1 MSKRHPDEQLW
12 NDIVQDDELDRFFDE
27 SETSLVARAEQHV
40 RRTSAPWKRPGTI
53 GLAIG
58 LLITTG
64 VVWSVLTQQ
73 APDVAVA
80 TTTPRTSITTP
91 TIAPSPAPAS
101 VPTANAPTTERFSTH
116 VSATSTSN
124 SAALIER
131 ADSLQGVVSNTS
143 DVHQTPTMW
152 YTIGVLRHRAGQVEA
167 ARRALAEAEHL
178 ANQMKLDD
186 LLDKIRREQ
195 TSLPTR

>member
-64 VVWSVLTQQ
+64 VVWSVFTQQ
-73 APDVAVA
+73 APEVAVA
-80 TTTPRTSITTP
+80 TTTPRSSITTP
-91 TIAPSPAPAS
+91 MVAPSPAPAS
-101 VPTANAPTTERFSTH
+101 VPTASAPTTERFATH

-195 TSLPTR
+195 TSLPSR

>member
-27 SETSLVARAEQHV
+27 SEASLVARAEQHV
-40 RRTSAPWKRPGTI
+40 RRTSAPWKRPGII
-53 GLAIG
+53 GLAVG
-58 LLITTG
+58 LMITSG
-64 VVWSVLTQQ
+64 AAWSLLTQHG
-73 APDVAVA
+73 PDVVVP
-80 TTTPRTSITTP
+80 TTTPRTTVAMP
-91 TIAPSPAPAS
+91 TVAPTPAPAS
-101 VPTANAPTTERFSTH
+101 GSTTNTPTAERFSTQ

-124 SAALIER
+124 NAALIER

-167 ARRALAEAEHL
+167 SRRALAEAEHI
-178 ANQMKLDD
+178 AMQMKLDD

-195 TSLPTR
+195 TSLPSR